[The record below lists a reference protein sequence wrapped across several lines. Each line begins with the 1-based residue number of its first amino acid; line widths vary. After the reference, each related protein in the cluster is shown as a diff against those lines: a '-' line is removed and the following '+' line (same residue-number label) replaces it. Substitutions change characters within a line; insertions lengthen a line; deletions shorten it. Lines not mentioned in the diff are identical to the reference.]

1 MTPGAIWACA
11 GALALTGAVAMIGL
25 DSSIVDRPAVFVT
38 LRIVFS
44 VGLVLV
50 ALMVFA
56 RASNRRLGWFLV
68 AIAATFALTGLTAA
82 DSPVAFAVGRAT
94 ITLAL
99 LLIVYFC
106 LGYPSCRIEQRIVS
120 VGFAATAAVLVVL
133 DVSNLLLSHVPPVA
147 GPFTRCSGSACPP
160 NPFAVLDLG
169 PGPSRGLSAAL
180 GIASSGAVFAAG
192 IVAALRAVDANRLRR
207 RSRVPVF
214 AWTLLAGL
222 GYGSFII
229 ARLAG
234 EYSGLLTPMAIIV
247 ATIIAMLPLAITVGL
262 VWGRV
267 FAHGAL
273 ETMIAALGE
282 HPNLLRLQRAMS
294 RALADPKLQLLL
306 WRPSA
311 RDYSDVDGV
320 AVELADLEQGR
331 TVTEFTRDGEP
342 IAAAVHDQVLAGD
355 RSVLEAAGTAI
366 CLALDNERLRSD
378 LSTSIRELEASR
390 KRLAW
395 AADEER
401 RRIERDLHDGVQQ
414 DLIALRIKLG
424 ALQDLA
430 GGEPASVARGIA
442 DASKRVDTTLQHIRN
457 LAKGIYPSV
466 LRDLGLSHALA
477 AVAREMPMQVSLRGR
492 MTRRY
497 APEVETAVYFS
508 CLEALQNVA
517 KHCGSEA
524 HVRLQLSDDHDRIA
538 FTLADDGPGF
548 DPTRVTTTHGITGM
562 RDRLEAIGGTL
573 AIHSSA
579 RGTIV
584 TGRVPAHEI

>member
-1 MTPGAIWACA
+1 
-11 GALALTGAVAMIGL
+11 
-25 DSSIVDRPAVFVT
+25 
-38 LRIVFS
+38 
-44 VGLVLV
+44 
-50 ALMVFA
+50 
-56 RASNRRLGWFLV
+56 
-68 AIAATFALTGLTAA
+68 
-82 DSPVAFAVGRAT
+82 
-94 ITLAL
+94 
-99 LLIVYFC
+99 
-106 LGYPSCRIEQRIVS
+106 
-120 VGFAATAAVLVVL
+120 
-133 DVSNLLLSHVPPVA
+133 
-147 GPFTRCSGSACPP
+147 
-160 NPFAVLDLG
+160 VLDLG

-273 ETMIAALGE
+273 ETMIAALGV